1 VWTLLIEG
9 MKLLIEGMKLPLE
22 HPCRTYY
29 IYGYTESCGE
39 PYVFV
44 QFGMWGKYM
53 CTLLLG
59 AEKLPQAEKVCEKKG
74 FRQERFV
81 LSEWTTLIFPSG
93 Y

>member
-1 VWTLLIEG
+1 MELS
-9 MKLLIEGMKLPLE
+9 LE

-39 PYVFV
+39 PYLFV

-59 AEKLPQAEKVCEKKG
+59 AEKLPQAEKVCKKN
-74 FRQERFV
+74 
-81 LSEWTTLIFPSG
+81 
-93 Y
+93 